1 MGRRRHGPTGRL
13 QRPPAC
19 SAISSRSMRSW
30 NCRTRATSSGRRAR
44 NSSTTTA
51 APAPTRLEL
60 PSATAASVGAMRAEG
75 EFEVSNFTPT
85 SVVPTLDI
93 TTGVDVGVSTMEKT
107 YTGAVEGRS
116 ATLFTSAY
124 DTAAG
129 VGTYVA
135 MESFDGSLNGAP
147 GHVQL
152 RALRHHG
159 RHRSVG
165 RALRDR
171 AVERHRRVV
180 RHPGFGRVGGRPDG
194 THRTWFDY
202 ELD

>member
-1 MGRRRHGPTGRL
+1 
-13 QRPPAC
+13 
-19 SAISSRSMRSW
+19 
-30 NCRTRATSSGRRAR
+30 
-44 NSSTTTA
+44 
-51 APAPTRLEL
+51 
-60 PSATAASVGAMRAEG
+60 MRAEG

-124 DTAAG
+124 DAAAG

-135 MESFDGSLNGAP
+135 MESFDGSLNGAQGTFNFVHSATTGGTDRSAEHFVIVP
-147 GHVQL
+147 SSGTG
-152 RALRHHG
+152 ALSGIRG
-159 RHRSVG
+159 SG
-165 RALRDR
+165 GL
-171 AVERHRRVV
+171 AVDS
-180 RHPGFGRVGGRPDG
+180 DG